1 MWSMISVFPRDR
13 ARWSRTDAAI
23 LVVWALA
30 LGLIVAAVSL
40 NLRASTR
47 LDTLHNLSAVLH
59 GEPFKTGDTFRTD
72 LPFYNRL
79 LFPLVHHLLS
89 RWLPFASENQW
100 YLLLRITA
108 FQGAFLAFGLACT
121 FGLGTE
127 RSAAGFA
134 MTLLAVATV
143 VSFNFPW
150 EEPSDALDL
159 AMCAL
164 GTWAALRQ
172 RFLACLALSIV
183 FAANRESATFLGV
196 IWFALV
202 MSRERWLRPAIE
214 GGAICVLSYG
224 TSYALKTALGPASR
238 PNWVVPWANL
248 ERLAEAVLPFNLLGW
263 LSMLA
268 ATLLL
273 LVVCANPR
281 LPQVRRFLVLAALLA
296 LPSLVYGLVNELR
309 IFLPTFTMLCF
320 AAAAS
325 VRLR

>member
-1 MWSMISVFPRDR
+1 MLSDLPRGR
-13 ARWSRTDAAI
+13 ARWTRADAAI
-23 LVVWALA
+23 LLVWALA

-59 GEPFKTGDTFRTD
+59 GEPFKTGDTFHTD

-79 LFPLVHHLLS
+79 LFPLIHHVLS
-89 RWLPFASENQW
+89 RWLPIASENQW
-100 YLLLRITA
+100 YVLLRITA
-108 FQGAFLAFGLACT
+108 FQVAFFAFGLSCAL
-121 FGLGTE
+121 GLGAGRNAT
-127 RSAAGFA
+127 GFA

-159 AMCAL
+159 MMCAL

-196 IWFALV
+196 IWFTLA

-224 TSYALKTALGPASR
+224 TSYGLKMALGPASR
-238 PNWVVPWANL
+238 PNWVVPWTNL
-248 ERLAEAVLPFNLLGW
+248 ERLKEAMLTFNPLGW

-273 LVVCANPR
+273 LVVCADPR
-281 LPQVRRFLVLAALLA
+281 LTQARRFLMLAVLLA
-296 LPSLVYGLVNELR
+296 LASLVYGLANELR
-309 IFLPTFTMLCF
+309 IFLPTFTMLSF

>member
-1 MWSMISVFPRDR
+1 MPSDFPRDR
-13 ARWSRTDAAI
+13 VRWSRTDAAI
-23 LVVWALA
+23 LLVWALA

-47 LDTLHNLSAVLH
+47 LDTLHNLSSVLH

-79 LFPLVHHLLS
+79 LFPLIHHGLS

-108 FQGAFLAFGLACT
+108 FQAAFLAFGLACT

-127 RSAAGFA
+127 RTATGFA
-134 MTLLAVATV
+134 MMLLAVATV

-159 AMCAL
+159 VMCAL

-196 IWFALV
+196 IWFVLGT
-202 MSRERWLRPAIE
+202 SRGRWLRPAIE

-224 TSYALKTALGPASR
+224 TSYVLKTVLGPASR
-238 PNWVVPWANL
+238 PNWFVAWTNL
-248 ERLAEAVLPFNLLGW
+248 EHLAAALHPFNLLGW

-273 LVVCANPR
+273 LVVCADLR
-281 LPQVRRFLVLAALLA
+281 LPQVRRFLMLAVLLA
-296 LPSLVYGLVNELR
+296 LISLVYGLANELR

-325 VRLR
+325 IRPR